1 MIFSLSLRS
10 LFHKS
15 RTQKADPVDCVIRA
29 ANHLD
34 LSEFEVFRLAYE
46 DWFGRKPSDSL
57 IERDFSEYLKTDFV
71 PFYVAHFARKF
82 S

>member
-1 MIFSLSLRS
+1 MIFPLPFRS
-10 LFHKS
+10 LIRHGRK
-15 RTQKADPVDCVIRA
+15 QKADPVDCVVRA

-57 IERDFSEYLKTDFV
+57 IGRDFSEYLKTDFV